1 MGNKICHVYF
11 LKVCNTE
18 PFKLKEHTNIEDEI
32 WQISANV
39 EYKIQVF
46 NNTTT
51 LQWR

>member
-18 PFKLKEHTNIEDEI
+18 PFKLKEHTNLDEI

-51 LQWR
+51 FQWR